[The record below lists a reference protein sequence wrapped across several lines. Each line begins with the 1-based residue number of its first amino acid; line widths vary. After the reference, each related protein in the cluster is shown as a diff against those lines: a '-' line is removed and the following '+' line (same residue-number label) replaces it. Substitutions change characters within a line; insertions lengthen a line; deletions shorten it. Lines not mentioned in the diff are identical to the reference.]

1 MFEGFETGT
10 AHLRGTSIAYVRA
23 GQGAPVLLLH
33 GFPQTHA
40 MWADIAPQ
48 LVAAGRQ
55 VICADLRGYGD
66 SGKPQGMAAYSF
78 REMGADMV
86 ALMQHLG
93 FARFDLVGHDRGGR
107 TAHRMALDHPD
118 AVASLTVMD
127 IVPTQT
133 ILDALTTPVARAYY
147 HWLFLAQPAPFPET
161 MIGHDP
167 DAYFESCLLGWGAAQ
182 LSDFG
187 QAQLQAYRSAWRDPQ
202 AIAAM
207 CNDYRAAIDVD
218 LALDRADLGRQVHC
232 PALVLYGAQG
242 AMAQAYDVAATWAPR
257 LADMRAAGIT
267 GGHFFPDQSP
277 DETAQALL
285 AFLANSSGAA
295 RA

>member
-147 HWLFLAQPAPFPET
+147 HWLFWPSPPPFPK
-161 MIGHDP
+161 P
-167 DAYFESCLLGWGAAQ
+167 
-182 LSDFG
+182 
-187 QAQLQAYRSAWRDPQ
+187 
-202 AIAAM
+202 
-207 CNDYRAAIDVD
+207 
-218 LALDRADLGRQVHC
+218 
-232 PALVLYGAQG
+232 
-242 AMAQAYDVAATWAPR
+242 
-257 LADMRAAGIT
+257 
-267 GGHFFPDQSP
+267 
-277 DETAQALL
+277 
-285 AFLANSSGAA
+285 
-295 RA
+295 